1 MSLGD
6 KLSRAVTSLVG
17 PPRANRSSVTGQSKG
32 SSPTKNE
39 DDTIKVVFVFQIG
52 ITGCPTLE
60 SGLGLELAG
69 EYLVAGSEPTGPGQ
83 GAVQTGMACTWAVCC
98 QVRSSWEAN

>member
-1 MSLGD
+1 M
-6 KLSRAVTSLVG
+6 LSRAVTSLVG
-17 PPRANRSSVTGQSKG
+17 PPIANRSSVTGQTKG
-32 SSPTKNE
+32 SSPTHHE

-52 ITGCPTLE
+52 IT
-60 SGLGLELAG
+60 SIAG

-98 QVRSSWEAN
+98 QVGSSWEAN